1 MTTGRVTDQFG
12 KLFDLTLVENTD
24 AVERKYAGVATS
36 FSYRGTKLNT
46 GASYTLSH
54 AWGNFDGEASNG
66 SGPSTTSVLAYPE
79 YKDPTWNNP
88 QGDLAVDQRHRMTA
102 WATYA
107 VPFLTGFSVS
117 GLQTVASG
125 VPYGA
130 AGSVNAAAF
139 VTNPGYVT
147 AQGGG
152 GVAYYF
158 TARDAFRTATTTR
171 TDVAAN
177 YAFAL
182 NGVGRKTELF
192 VQAQVLNIF
201 NQFQLCGCGDTVFK
215 NGGGVDLT
223 TIDQSVLTRSNS
235 ATLQA
240 FNPFTTTPVEG
251 ANWALGPNFGKALS
265 RMAYT
270 SPRTLRISF
279 GVRF

>member
-1 MTTGRVTDQFG
+1 
-12 KLFDLTLVENTD
+12 
-24 AVERKYAGVATS
+24 
-36 FSYRGTKLNT
+36 
-46 GASYTLSH
+46 
-54 AWGNFDGEASNG
+54 
-66 SGPSTTSVLAYPE
+66 VLAYPE
-79 YKDPTWNNP
+79 YKNASWNNP
-88 QGDLAVDQRHRMTA
+88 EGDLAVDQRHRMTA
-102 WATYA
+102 WANYA
-107 VPFLTGFSVS
+107 LPFVSGLSVS
-117 GLQTVASG
+117 GVESVASG

-147 AQGGG
+147 PQGGS
-152 GVAYYF
+152 GVTYYF
-158 TARDAFRTATTTR
+158 AGRDAFRTATSYR

-177 YAFAL
+177 YVFAL
-182 NGVGRKTELF
+182 NRAGRKTELF
-192 VQAQVLNIF
+192 VQAQVLNVL

-265 RMAYT
+265 RSAYT
-270 SPRTLRISF
+270 SPRTLRLSF